1 LKFSAVYVSDNGG
14 EYSPW
19 LENTTLTEAS
29 YLGQPGHRYA
39 FYSVAS
45 DNAGNQEATP
55 AQADFTV
62 TVRGIPLVV
71 EAVSLPTNGR
81 YALGDHLDISVRF
94 SDVVHVESGNLPPA
108 IALVIGSAAA
118 SAQYLY
124 GTGTN
129 TLVFRHTVQATEY
142 DADGM
147 TVGESI
153 ILNDSALSGSQ
164 GNTVE
169 RSLGTLNAQGI
180 IINNA
185 PKLQVNGD
193 SQVIEGAAF
202 QLAIQA
208 DDTDTGRN
216 GLNLIIDWSDGSP
229 LQTLHAADL
238 GALGGI
244 VSHTYNGDS
253 INPRPLTSYAINV
266 TAIDPLGATSS
277 HTQHL
282 LVAKDTDGDGVP
294 DNRDNAILV
303 ANANQRDTDGDG
315 YGNIVDADFN
325 NDMIVNFADLSY
337 MKQRF
342 FGNDPHADLDGNG
355 LVNFGDLS
363 ILKSMFFKSPGD
375 SFVDHVAEIVPTA
388 ASVLTLVETTPV
400 IEVIGVTP
408 EPLLG

>member
-1 LKFSAVYVSDNGG
+1 
-14 EYSPW
+14 
-19 LENTTLTEAS
+19 
-29 YLGQPGHRYA
+29 
-39 FYSVAS
+39 
-45 DNAGNQEATP
+45 
-55 AQADFTV
+55 
-62 TVRGIPLVV
+62 
-71 EAVSLPTNGR
+71 
-81 YALGDHLDISVRF
+81 
-94 SDVVHVESGNLPPA
+94 
-108 IALVIGSAAA
+108 
-118 SAQYLY
+118 
-124 GTGTN
+124 
-129 TLVFRHTVQATEY
+129 
-142 DADGM
+142 
-147 TVGESI
+147 
-153 ILNDSALSGSQ
+153 
-164 GNTVE
+164 
-169 RSLGTLNAQGI
+169 
-180 IINNA
+180 
-185 PKLQVNGD
+185 
-193 SQVIEGAAF
+193 
-202 QLAIQA
+202 
-208 DDTDTGRN
+208 
-216 GLNLIIDWSDGSP
+216 
-229 LQTLHAADL
+229 
-238 GALGGI
+238 
-244 VSHTYNGDS
+244 
-253 INPRPLTSYAINV
+253 LTSYAINV